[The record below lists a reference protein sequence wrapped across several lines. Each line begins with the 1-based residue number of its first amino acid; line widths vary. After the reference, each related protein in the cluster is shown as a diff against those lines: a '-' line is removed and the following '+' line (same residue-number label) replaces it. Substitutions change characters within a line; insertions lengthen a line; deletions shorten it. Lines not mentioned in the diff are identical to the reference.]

1 MQNLKINKSVFPK
14 EEDLV
19 HFKGII
25 SSICVLPDNSV
36 QIRILMKYPFTN
48 HPLFEV
54 NRSIIDCILPPI
66 SANQL
71 TPYKNLLHFLGNSVP
86 CYTDDTIDLFDLQL
100 ATVIASVKPKYVRK
114 NRFYAT
120 KLINL
125 IIVSLN

>member
-1 MQNLKINKSVFPK
+1 MQNLKINKGFFPK
-14 EEDLV
+14 EENSV

-25 SSICVLPDNSV
+25 SSVCVLPDKSIR
-36 QIRILMKYPFTN
+36 IRILMKYPFTT
-48 HPLFEV
+48 HPIFEV

-66 SANQL
+66 SANQV

-114 NRFYAT
+114 KSTYVT
-120 KLINL
+120 KLTNL